1 MAKDKSLIKITV
13 TGIFS
18 LRFNVIFYAL
28 PNFGDLGDVN
38 IRVESTL
45 LELLAALK

>member
-1 MAKDKSLIKITV
+1 MIKTTV
-13 TGIFS
+13 TGFFS
-18 LRFNVIFYAL
+18 LHFNVIFYL